1 MADSGAA
8 NEAAVPDEEP
18 TQRMPRSPDA
28 ATVAAA
34 QALEEPDTLQFRR
47 RPVAT
52 QGGCLHSLLTYMVRQ
67 RAPLCSVTPRSACCV
82 AHACPANAGGCGGFF
97 WLGRASPAPSVRPHL
112 VGADEETQVF
122 QLERACQ
129 A

>member
-8 NEAAVPDEEP
+8 NDAAVPDEEP
-18 TQRMPRSPDA
+18 KPHVPRSPDA

-52 QGGCLHSLLTYMVRQ
+52 QSGCLHSLLTYMVRH
-67 RAPLCSVTPRSACCV
+67 RATI
-82 AHACPANAGGCGGFF
+82 F
-97 WLGRASPAPSVRPHL
+97 AP
-112 VGADEETQVF
+112 
-122 QLERACQ
+122 
-129 A
+129 